1 MRQKVKRIWQLRLLL
16 ILITYHLSLIT
27 LLSSCGPDR
36 GFFRLEGEFRGF
48 NQGEFYVYSTDG
60 GLRRPDTI
68 GVKGGRFTYQVPLD
82 SAATFV
88 LVFPNFSEIPV
99 IGASRAKVEIEGDA
113 SHLKE
118 IEVRGT
124 KENDLLTGFRLKV
137 SEMMPPET
145 VREAADFIT
154 KHPETL
160 ASTFLLNKYF
170 VQAPTP
176 DNKQMLS
183 LAKAIL
189 EARPGNKRIAALV
202 RHLEGLQ
209 SLRDG
214 ATLPKFTAID
224 IKGKPISSG
233 DLYAPVNVITT
244 WASWNYESQNI
255 QRQLRRREKEKGAS
269 RLRILSICLD
279 ANAKE
284 CRRLMD
290 RDSIT
295 WANIC
300 DERMWDNPILA
311 TLGLS
316 RIPDNIITD
325 SQGRILAHS
334 LPVAELNKKIE
345 ELLK

>member
-1 MRQKVKRIWQLRLLL
+1 M
-16 ILITYHLSLIT
+16 
-27 LLSSCGPDR
+27 
-36 GFFRLEGEFRGF
+36 
-48 NQGEFYVYSTDG
+48 YSTDG
-60 GLRRPDTI
+60 GIRKLDTI
-68 GVKGGRFTYQVPLD
+68 GVKGGRFTYQIPLD

-88 LVFPNFSEIPV
+88 LVFPNYSEIPV
-99 IGASRAKVEIEGDA
+99 IGVSGAKVEVEGDA

-118 IEVRGT
+118 IKVRGT

-137 SEMMPPET
+137 SEMTPPET

-154 KHPETL
+154 KHPDAL
-160 ASTFLLNKYF
+160 SSTFLLNKYF
-170 VQAPTP
+170 VQSQTP
-176 DNKQMLS
+176 DYKKALS
-183 LAKAIL
+183 LAKTIH

-202 RHLEGLQ
+202 KHLEGLQ
-209 SLRDG
+209 AIRNG
-214 ATLPKFTAID
+214 ATLPKFTATD
-224 IKGKPISSG
+224 IKGRPISSG

-244 WASWNYESQNI
+244 WATWNYESQNI
-255 QRQLRRREKEKGAS
+255 QRQLKRREKEKGVN

-295 WANIC
+295 WCNIC
-300 DERMWDNPILA
+300 DERMWDNPILT

-334 LPVAELNKKIE
+334 LPVAELNKKID